1 MEDSRVFHFSNF
13 PTNSSIVSATRTRS
27 SGLEDKGLRVNAAK
41 TKVMISSSEVRSGF
55 EVGRWPCGVCRKG
68 VGSNSIFC
76 QCCKHWIHRK
86 CSGISGKLRADLQF
100 VCKRCKGE
108 ITDSAVFP
116 ASVMYSGGSLEV
128 VENFCYLGDMLGSE
142 EGVERSVITMVGT
155 AWRKFRELLSL
166 LTSRVLS
173 LQVRGRLYEA
183 CVRSVML
190 YGSEIWAVKEEDLDR
205 LERNDMRMIRWMCNT
220 SLKDKKSSDE
230 LRNRLGIHIIRDVI
244 QARRLRWFGHLER
257 MERDNWVIKC
267 RDLVVPGTKSR
278 GRPRKTWQE
287 VIRTDMRQKNLRPE
301 LPQSRSDWKSAIN
314 INRPTH
320 ASMENGR

>member
-1 MEDSRVFHFSNF
+1 MEELIGKFEKWK
-13 PTNSSIVSATRTRS
+13 T
-27 SGLEDKGLRVNAAK
+27 GLEDKGLRVNAAK
-41 TKVMISSSEVRSGF
+41 TKVMISSREVRSGF

-68 VGSNSIFC
+68 IGSNSIFC
-76 QCCKHWIHRK
+76 QSCKHWVHRK

-108 ITDSAVFP
+108 ITDNAVFP

-142 EGVERSVITMVGT
+142 RGVERSVITRVGT

-183 CVRSVML
+183 CVRCVML
-190 YGSEIWAVKEEDLDR
+190 YGSETWAVKDEDLDR
-205 LERNDMRMIRWMCNT
+205 LDRNDMRMIRWMCNT
-220 SLKDKKSSDE
+220 SLKDRKSSGE
-230 LRNRLGIHIIRDVI
+230 LRSRLGIHSIRDVI

-257 MERDNWVIKC
+257 MEGDNWVSKC
-267 RDLVVPGTKSR
+267 RDLVVPGTKPR

-301 LPQSRSDWKSAIN
+301 LPQSRSDWKSVIN
-314 INRPTH
+314 ITRPTH